1 MALGSVNSKAL
12 QMMCSN
18 HYSSLY
24 EHNFHR
30 FSEKSTVSKI
40 CIFRWFCSTKLSFI
54 GHATNFF
61 GPKLILQKILSK
73 KTPSFQ
79 FCFLSHCNNM
89 RREPHKKW
97 PKMASV
103 TLVSSPT
110 FLISENT
117 ALQDSDSQ
125 VIYNDLCIICNDLWQ
140 DHIPNNDILTRT
152 GVPSMYSHL
161 SQRRLRWIGH
171 GGRPHSQRWPLR

>member
-1 MALGSVNSKAL
+1 
-12 QMMCSN
+12 
-18 HYSSLY
+18 
-24 EHNFHR
+24 
-30 FSEKSTVSKI
+30 
-40 CIFRWFCSTKLSFI
+40 
-54 GHATNFF
+54 
-61 GPKLILQKILSK
+61 
-73 KTPSFQ
+73 
-79 FCFLSHCNNM
+79 
-89 RREPHKKW
+89 
-97 PKMASV
+97 MASV
-103 TLVSSPT
+103 TVVSSPST

-171 GGRPHSQRWPLR
+171 VRRMEDGRIPKDGLYGKLASGSRRVGRPGGKIDTDTWEDATRPQTSSALPAAGTDCRSRIGLNSHTKCCSSATTVD